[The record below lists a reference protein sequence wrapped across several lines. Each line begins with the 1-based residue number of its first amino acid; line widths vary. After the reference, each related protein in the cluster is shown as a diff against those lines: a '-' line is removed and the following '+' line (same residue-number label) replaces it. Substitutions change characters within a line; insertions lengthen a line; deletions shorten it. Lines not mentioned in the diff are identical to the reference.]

1 MTHFKRIIAV
11 LLALVMVLGLTACG
25 RFETDMAKAAKD
37 MKNLESLRVDIDSD
51 IILGMAVLGENKNFD
66 LDLNGT
72 AEVRR
77 HPLTG
82 KAALRMNMLGDA
94 QEFPV
99 YFQKKDNQ
107 MTVYTRDILTGTW
120 SKMTNKLDKN
130 AVKDDIK
137 LTPGVLLWLAKFATS
152 FSEQGTETVRG
163 SETTVY
169 TGTIKAQDVKDAL
182 EKTNVLDTLFEA
194 TGIRLSA
201 ADFANIGDVPVTL
214 NIDRTSGM
222 LVKVSADL
230 TAVVQPLL
238 PQFVGKAIDNS
249 VLGIINFSKLGMEV
263 SVSKAVVSAV
273 LYDFNAVGEI
283 TIPAEALAAS

>member
-1 MTHFKRIIAV
+1 MTHFKRIVAV

-99 YFQKKDNQ
+99 YFFQNRKH
-107 MTVYTRDILTGTW
+107 
-120 SKMTNKLDKN
+120 
-130 AVKDDIK
+130 
-137 LTPGVLLWLAKFATS
+137 VLLRDSFNLLKYSFVSS
-152 FSEQGTETVRG
+152 FSL
-163 SETTVY
+163 SP
-169 TGTIKAQDVKDAL
+169 
-182 EKTNVLDTLFEA
+182 LF
-194 TGIRLSA
+194 GISA
-201 ADFANIGDVPVTL
+201 SSFRRKKRMKNIP
-214 NIDRTSGM
+214 
-222 LVKVSADL
+222 
-230 TAVVQPLL
+230 
-238 PQFVGKAIDNS
+238 
-249 VLGIINFSKLGMEV
+249 
-263 SVSKAVVSAV
+263 
-273 LYDFNAVGEI
+273 
-283 TIPAEALAAS
+283 